1 MSQHDSATG
10 VAVVGAGPYGLS
22 VAAHLASRALE
33 HRIFGRPMDWWLNL
47 PPSLGLKSHD
57 FATNVYVP
65 HRGYRF
71 VDYCRAHGKSLAEP
85 IPFALFAEYG
95 QWVQRRLLP
104 QVEPCQVTGVSRCD
118 GGFQVTLETGERVL
132 AMAVV
137 ICTGL
142 AHWQHVPS
150 VFARL
155 PAELVSHSSERMDFA
170 RFRGREVTVIG
181 AGASALEAAT
191 LIHESGAGV
200 RLLVRGGPPVF
211 GGVPANPRPLKER
224 LMYPPSALGPG
235 RKNFLLDRLPSAA
248 HHLLSD
254 DRRVRLTRT
263 HLGPLG
269 PWWLRD
275 RFEGKVEVHHA
286 CRVAKADVAPAGV
299 LLTIRGGGSREW
311 QLRTDH
317 VVCGTGY
324 EIDVD
329 RHPLLEVSIRE
340 QVERIVRA
348 PRLTANFE
356 SSVPGLYF
364 AGPGAMFS
372 FGPLF
377 RFVAGAAHA
386 APVVARHLSRRLPTN
401 AARRHARA

>member
-1 MSQHDSATG
+1 M
-10 VAVVGAGPYGLS
+10 
-22 VAAHLASRALE
+22 E
-33 HRIFGRPMDWWLNL
+33 WWLTL

-57 FATNVYVP
+57 FATNVHVP

-71 VDYCRAHGKSLAEP
+71 VEYCRAQGKSLAEP

-104 QVEPCQVTGVSRCD
+104 QVEPCRVTCVSRCD

-132 AMAVV
+132 ATAVV
-137 ICTGL
+137 VCTGL

-150 VFARL
+150 AFGSL
-155 PAELVSHSSERMDFA
+155 PRELVSHTSERIEFG
-170 RFRGREVTVIG
+170 RFRGRDVTVIG

-191 LIHESGAGV
+191 LMHESGARV
-200 RLLVRGGPPVF
+200 RLLVRGGPPEF
-211 GGVPANPRPLKER
+211 GGVPTNPRPLKER
-224 LMYPPSALGPG
+224 LLYPPSSLGPG

-275 RFEGKVEVHHA
+275 RFQGKVEVHHG
-286 CRVAKADVAPAGV
+286 CQVVKAAEVPAGV
-299 LLTIRGGGSREW
+299 LLTIRGEGQRAW
-311 QLRTDH
+311 RLRTDQ

-329 RHPLLEVSIRE
+329 RLPLLDVCIRE
-340 QVERIVRA
+340 QVHRIARA

-356 SSVPGLYF
+356 TSVRGLYF

-386 APVVARHLSRRLPTN
+386 APVVARHLSRRLPTS
-401 AARRHARA
+401 AA